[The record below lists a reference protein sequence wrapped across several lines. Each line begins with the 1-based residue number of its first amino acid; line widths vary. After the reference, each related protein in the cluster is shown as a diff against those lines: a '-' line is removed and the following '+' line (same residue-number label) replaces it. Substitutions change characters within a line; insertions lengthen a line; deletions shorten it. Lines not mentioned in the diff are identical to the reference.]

1 MKRYNIF
8 LAFVL
13 IFLVSCAQDE
23 LDLGGNGISSKNGFQ
38 IIGAAEDFD
47 VKTVG
52 TRADGDEVADSYISE
67 MTMFIFKA
75 DGSLVQGYSD
85 SGLTTACSSAINI
98 QKGNP
103 TFLVDTED
111 GILASLDGSNQT
123 LIYYN
128 NQADDLGQC
137 KIYIVANA
145 WHQLQLELNNITT
158 IAALEAFTL
167 DIDATLG
174 MPKKDDTH
182 YRGFP
187 MIGTHLDAVKFNL
200 KKGGSNSH
208 SVATIPLKKLYS
220 KVRFTMQ
227 VNATQV
233 VSGQIPK
240 FQIKNVEVFNVP
252 TKVRMGRALDAN
264 GKPEYGA
271 DDADDYITEIAD
283 GSITD
288 ANKADYYRFTGNGVD
303 PFVIT
308 EFKDNRTTIEHTLSA
323 TPSDN
328 YLIEFGFYMPE
339 HKVTPS
345 TINYPDGITDDL
357 KQYYKP
363 QCVGVVR
370 KGDGTIT
377 AAKIAT
383 FVRIHGTYTDHNGQI
398 KDVKYDIYLGQNN
411 STDFTVKRNQLLNN
425 KLVITGLTN
434 FHDAYGSGASN
445 VSIDHRVDVDY
456 KGFNLS
462 VEREAI
468 LDSHF
473 EVRPLDVELSPGSTM
488 TITIPSEYHSWL
500 AMEDDAKARAAT
512 DRTPYIEGKGV
523 RKYFTTDLVSVLND
537 VKRGNGGKIIISHD
551 VTQEKSKIFRI
562 WFYIDENPNVYDKL
576 LGTGD
581 IDSSPNGNNSYSV
594 SGKTMY
600 RNCPVEFR
608 YEGID
613 NENIGGGSTTVS
625 KKVTVNFQQWNL
637 WRVWNTQRTRY
648 YDIEHEEEYLNIYAS
663 DQNYGE
669 TQDGMEWG
677 LDGIQLSNSVK
688 AYWKESANGV
698 LASIINAIFGTDGMA
713 DNVFVQSGKSPYY
726 DFYLSRDNFPVAKL
740 GNNVEKTSYQRDYK
754 GLEFNKEIAATLKKS
769 SDPKAKIDGVVLT
782 EDPVSAFSYCYNK
795 NKRNANGKI
804 DVENIKWYLPAID
817 EIEDIAL
824 GAYDEFDKVFQN
836 KAYWSCQPAYDYN
849 SLQITGYNWLWVY
862 YQKLST
868 LKGEFYTDDLDRAR
882 ATSVY
887 TTDGTNYTNIESGLP
902 VGVQSGALYVDA
914 YSDGDKDGQAETSY
928 ASNNINYEN
937 AIYKEPSGEFRGN
950 KKRSEFCRIRAVYR
964 SGEK

>member
-128 NQADDLGQC
+128 NQATDLGQC

-145 WHQLQLELNNITT
+145 WHQLQPELNNITT

-200 KKGGSNSH
+200 EKGGSNSH

-271 DDADDYITEIAD
+271 DAADDYITEIAD

-345 TINYPDGITDDL
+345 TITYPDGITDDL

-425 KLVITGLTN
+425 KLVIKGLTN
-434 FHDAYGSGASN
+434 FHDAYPDVQGN
-445 VSIDHRVDVDY
+445 ISIDHRVDVDY

-488 TITIPSEYHSWL
+488 TITIPEEYRSWL

-512 DRTPYIEGKGV
+512 DRTPYIRDKGV
-523 RKYFTTDLVSVLND
+523 RKYFTTDLVSELNRPVD
-537 VKRGNGGKIIISHD
+537 NGGNGGKIKIVHD

-576 LGTGD
+576 LGADGGIT
-581 IDSSPNGNNSYSV
+581 SSPSDGYTV
-594 SGKTMY
+594 YGEGEKMY

-613 NENIGGGSTTVS
+613 NENIGGGAATVS
-625 KKVTVNFQQWNL
+625 KTVKVNFQQWNL

-677 LDGIQLSNSVK
+677 LDGIQLSHTQQAAYVREDNGGILSWVLNTFSNGFTEWVNDMITNS
-688 AYWKESANGV
+688 G
-698 LASIINAIFGTDGMA
+698 I
-713 DNVFVQSGKSPYY
+713 SPYY
-726 DFYLSRDNFPVAKL
+726 DFYLTRDNPYSSI
-740 GNNVEKTSYQRDYK
+740 TPRDYQ
-754 GLEFNKEIAATLKKS
+754 GLFLNKEIATTLKAS
-769 SDPKAKIDGVVLT
+769 SDPKAKIDGVILT
-782 EDPVSAFSYCYNK
+782 EKPTSAFSYCYNK
-795 NKRNANGKI
+795 NKRNGEGR
-804 DVENIKWYLPAID
+804 VENQNWYLPAID
-817 EIEDIAL
+817 EIEEIAM
-824 GAYDEFDKVFQN
+824 GAYDEFDKVFQS
-836 KAYWSCQPAYDYN
+836 KEYWSCQPAFTRN
-849 SLQITGYNWLWVY
+849 KISVNISLAWIITGSTDGDY
-862 YQKLST
+862 Y
-868 LKGEFYTDDLDRAR
+868 EDDIDRAR
-882 ATSVY
+882 STKIVY
-887 TTDGTNYTNIESGLP
+887 NETT
-902 VGVQSGALYVDA
+902 Q
-914 YSDGDKDGQAETSY
+914 K
-928 ASNNINYEN
+928 YEN
-937 AIYKEPSGEFRGN
+937 ISSSVDGSTNLLKIKNKSTFDSELVYSEPISAGETITYHEGN
-950 KKRSEFCRIRAVYR
+950 NSRIGEKCRIRAVYR
-964 SGEK
+964 SGVK